1 MATDN
6 SVGVWEAVWRETKAN
21 WRLLFPEEQAA
32 LLFSSNPLLCRNVG
46 FILPDLIFLKKKLE
60 I

>member
-6 SVGVWEAVWRETKAN
+6 SVGVREAVWRETKAN
-21 WRLLFPEEQAA
+21 WRLLFPGEQAA
-32 LLFSSNPLLCRNVG
+32 LLFSSSPLLCRNVG
-46 FILPDLIFLKKKLE
+46 FILPDLIFFKKKLE